1 LERKKLS
8 AGKVELT
15 PWLMQILKAQIKSLF
30 LDLKG
35 THRLSSENHMAIIA
49 GSVAFFSLFS
59 VLPLFILSFAAS
71 HYFMGQTGVFRQ
83 SPEELGLILQ
93 KLVPSFDPS
102 VIQGLVVVLKQNS
115 ASDFFTLL
123 VLIWSSYEL
132 FDSLQFAFTKIST
145 AGFDRNR
152 FWATLMSLFCFL
164 VVIVGSTAFV
174 IVSTTDAELITFLF
188 PFLIERLN
196 PLMLNALA
204 AFTGLMSVI
213 VSITV
218 IYKVMP
224 IQKVGWL
231 NALKGSLLFV
241 CFFILG
247 RAGYQ
252 GYALYF
258 KKANEGMYGP
268 FFTFLL
274 ASVWIYYLSRIFLF
288 AAQYAIYLEE
298 K

>member
-1 LERKKLS
+1 
-8 AGKVELT
+8 
-15 PWLMQILKAQIKSLF
+15 MQILKAQIKSLL

-35 THRLSSENHMAIIA
+35 THRLSSENNLAIIA

-59 VLPLFILSFAAS
+59 LLPLFILTFVVS
-71 HYFMGQTGVFRQ
+71 HYFMGQTGAFRQ

-115 ASDFFTLL
+115 AGDFFTFL
-123 VLIWSSYEL
+123 VLIWASYEL

-145 AGFDRNR
+145 VGVDRNR
-152 FWATLMSLFCFL
+152 FWATLMALFCFL
-164 VVIVGSTAFV
+164 VVIIGSTAFV
-174 IVSTTDAELITFLF
+174 IVSTTDAEVITFLF
-188 PFLIERLN
+188 PALRQSLN
-196 PLMLNALA
+196 PLMRSALA
-204 AFTGLMSVI
+204 ALTGLMSVI
-213 VSITV
+213 GSITV

-224 IQKVGWL
+224 IQKVAWL

-268 FFTFLL
+268 FLTFLL

>member
-1 LERKKLS
+1 
-8 AGKVELT
+8 
-15 PWLMQILKAQIKSLF
+15 MQILKAQIKSLL

-35 THRLSSENHMAIIA
+35 THRLSSENNLAIIA

-59 VLPLFILSFAAS
+59 LLPLFILTFVAS
-71 HYFMGQTGVFRQ
+71 HYFMGQTGAFRQ

-115 ASDFFTLL
+115 AGDFFTFL
-123 VLIWSSYEL
+123 VLIWASYEL

-145 AGFDRNR
+145 VGVDRNR
-152 FWATLMSLFCFL
+152 FWATLMAFFCFL
-164 VVIVGSTAFV
+164 VVIIGSTAFV
-174 IVSTTDAELITFLF
+174 IVSTTDAEVITFLF
-188 PFLIERLN
+188 PALRQSLN
-196 PLMLNALA
+196 PLMLSVLA
-204 AFTGLMSVI
+204 ALTGLMSVI
-213 VSITV
+213 GSITV

-224 IQKVGWL
+224 IQKVAWL

-268 FFTFLL
+268 FLTFLL

>member
-1 LERKKLS
+1 
-8 AGKVELT
+8 
-15 PWLMQILKAQIKSLF
+15 MQILKAQIKSLL

-35 THRLSSENHMAIIA
+35 THRLSSENNLAIIA

-59 VLPLFILSFAAS
+59 LLPLFILTFVAS
-71 HYFMGQTGVFRQ
+71 HYFMGQTGAFRQ

-115 ASDFFTLL
+115 AGDFFTFL
-123 VLIWSSYEL
+123 VLIWASYEL

-145 AGFDRNR
+145 VGVDRNR
-152 FWATLMSLFCFL
+152 FWATLMAFFCFL
-164 VVIVGSTAFV
+164 VVIIGSTAFV
-174 IVSTTDAELITFLF
+174 IVSTTDAEVITFLF
-188 PFLIERLN
+188 PALRQSLN
-196 PLMLNALA
+196 PLMRSALA
-204 AFTGLMSVI
+204 ALTGLMSVI
-213 VSITV
+213 GSITV

-224 IQKVGWL
+224 IQKVAWL

-268 FFTFLL
+268 FLTFLL